1 MWRHTRPV
9 LCLYNSSTEIKLKEK
24 QSQAVN
30 EGKHYTVAYWLN
42 ERVHSKKCR
51 EGIVLIPSWE
61 KLEWCSA
68 AKKRWW
74 YNEYLKNGLVLSEA
88 KFFNF
93 ISSLGRQAA
102 LKTFVL
108 PDHPT
113 CSEYYLCQSL
123 KFSLYQFFFCRT
135 CTAIYKAKKITCW
148 GKEKAVEELA
158 PILWKNLILVTWNH
172 LGIQTQQDCSRK
184 REGVLIS
191 SLEWNEM
198 SQTNT
203 WPKKLYYCCSDFRI
217 IRKKLWLLMGR
228 TCTLASW
235 CLEF

>member
-1 MWRHTRPV
+1 MV
-9 LCLYNSSTEIKLKEK
+9 
-24 QSQAVN
+24 
-30 EGKHYTVAYWLN
+30 YWLN
-42 ERVHSKKCR
+42 EHVHPKKCR

-93 ISSLGRQAA
+93 ISSLGRQAT

-135 CTAIYKAKKITCW
+135 CTAIYKAKKITL
-148 GKEKAVEELA
+148 GKGEGSRRTSSHLMEKS
-158 PILWKNLILVTWNH
+158 NLGYQKPFGHPNTTGL
-172 LGIQTQQDCSRK
+172 QQEKGGSAHFFP
-184 REGVLIS
+184 GM
-191 SLEWNEM
+191 EWN
-198 SQTNT
+198 
-203 WPKKLYYCCSDFRI
+203 
-217 IRKKLWLLMGR
+217 
-228 TCTLASW
+228 ASN
-235 CLEF
+235 